1 MGQKGSTQRDR
12 EIDKIESMLCDSYKN
27 SDIDFSIKEVL
38 TIKLRVTDA
47 EKYFQTKY
55 DFLFYF
61 NSTIF
66 KERLNVLYDNFSTVV
81 EKFSKNPL
89 NTFKMLIDF
98 DDESEIVQE
107 YPFFTQME
115 MQTQEAAQVTIDYES
130 LFTIIFEPLE
140 IKTVLFFLMS
150 NHNINSFTDFFSQ
163 LYENIYLYKNNRTY
177 DILYFLLPNLDF
189 FIRNESYVVYI
200 VNQPNVFDESLD
212 ILSDYCVQ
220 YVNKYLES
228 LFLSLYFKQMLK
240 VQYNANNEAINYID
254 NFIPGMIP
262 PPQFTKSVF
271 KFNLNF
277 ANINDF
283 ISQYE
288 REFKVFEL
296 LFENCYVNMILV
308 ILDSKKEGNCGI
320 NQKIS
325 NLEMMIKKI
334 IYTLDKCKHN
344 KSSLVLRFIEF
355 KEKKYFSN
363 EENEKISQKIN
374 EITLLLLQDSFV
386 YGNRERVRKIIV
398 EYIETYP
405 VNESEIDLNN
415 SNENINVK
423 SKAEMKY
430 FKWKIYYSWFLTPKH
445 IRKMKKKIYNILFH
459 KVSNKKSFDL
469 IFRFLFDPK
478 YFLHK
483 TSFINGTM
491 NYFEL
496 EKMFYL

>member
-1 MGQKGSTQRDR
+1 M
-12 EIDKIESMLCDSYKN
+12 
-27 SDIDFSIKEVL
+27 L
-38 TIKLRVTDA
+38 TIKLRVADA

-150 NHNINSFTDFFSQ
+150 NHNISSFTDFFSQ

-220 YVNKYLES
+220 YVNK
-228 LFLSLYFKQMLK
+228 
-240 VQYNANNEAINYID
+240 
-254 NFIPGMIP
+254 
-262 PPQFTKSVF
+262 
-271 KFNLNF
+271 
-277 ANINDF
+277 
-283 ISQYE
+283 
-288 REFKVFEL
+288 
-296 LFENCYVNMILV
+296 
-308 ILDSKKEGNCGI
+308 
-320 NQKIS
+320 
-325 NLEMMIKKI
+325 
-334 IYTLDKCKHN
+334 
-344 KSSLVLRFIEF
+344 
-355 KEKKYFSN
+355 
-363 EENEKISQKIN
+363 
-374 EITLLLLQDSFV
+374 
-386 YGNRERVRKIIV
+386 
-398 EYIETYP
+398 
-405 VNESEIDLNN
+405 
-415 SNENINVK
+415 
-423 SKAEMKY
+423 
-430 FKWKIYYSWFLTPKH
+430 
-445 IRKMKKKIYNILFH
+445 
-459 KVSNKKSFDL
+459 
-469 IFRFLFDPK
+469 
-478 YFLHK
+478 
-483 TSFINGTM
+483 
-491 NYFEL
+491 
-496 EKMFYL
+496 